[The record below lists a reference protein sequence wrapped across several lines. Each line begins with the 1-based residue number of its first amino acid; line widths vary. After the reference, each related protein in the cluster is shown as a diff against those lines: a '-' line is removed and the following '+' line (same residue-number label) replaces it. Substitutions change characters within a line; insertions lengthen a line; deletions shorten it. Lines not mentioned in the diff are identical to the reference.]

1 MLETICDVLVEG
13 YKRNW
18 STSRDS
24 NVSIRYYDRD
34 HFYIFTGVRKQ
45 TVALIN
51 LKRFRFING
60 VMK

>member
-13 YKRNW
+13 YNRNW

-34 HFYIFTGVRKQ
+34 RIS
-45 TVALIN
+45 LW
-51 LKRFRFING
+51 
-60 VMK
+60 